1 MSFDY
6 YDQQEILKRLK
17 SLDDSAKKQADNS
30 DKMVTAFN
38 RVADALVALTG
49 EIREI
54 RKEMSP
60 SLDKSKLPA
69 PVQKG

>member
-17 SLDDSAKKQADNS
+17 SLDESTKKQADNS

-49 EIREI
+49 EIKEI

-69 PVQKG
+69 PAQKG